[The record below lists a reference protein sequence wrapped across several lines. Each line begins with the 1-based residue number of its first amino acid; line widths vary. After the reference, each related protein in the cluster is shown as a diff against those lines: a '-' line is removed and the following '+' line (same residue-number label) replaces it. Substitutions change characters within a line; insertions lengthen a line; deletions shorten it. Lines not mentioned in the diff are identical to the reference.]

1 MKISAADSKWLLQ
14 FARRAILSRW
24 SRETMVEALGD
35 RVLATDL
42 HAPGACFVTLEE
54 MGELRGCIGSLIA
67 HRPLYEDVWENAQ
80 AAAFDDPRF
89 TPVKAAELEL
99 VSISISILTPPQPFP
114 VQSEEDLLQQIRPGI
129 DGLILSS
136 GHHKATFLPAVWE
149 DLPNPREF
157 LRHLKVKAGLKPH
170 DWPANIEFERYQSLS
185 LKES

>member
-99 VSISISILTPPQPFP
+99 VSISISI
-114 VQSEEDLLQQIRPGI
+114 
-129 DGLILSS
+129 
-136 GHHKATFLPAVWE
+136 
-149 DLPNPREF
+149 
-157 LRHLKVKAGLKPH
+157 
-170 DWPANIEFERYQSLS
+170 
-185 LKES
+185 